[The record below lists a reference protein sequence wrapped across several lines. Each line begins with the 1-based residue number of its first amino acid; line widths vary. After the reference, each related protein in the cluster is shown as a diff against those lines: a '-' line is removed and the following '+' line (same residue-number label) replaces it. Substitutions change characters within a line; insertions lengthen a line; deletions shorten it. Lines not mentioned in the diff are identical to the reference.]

1 MTAVSTNWVPAGDT
15 GAKLYACTKVM
26 SDALTEVGLLKT
38 SDTGQIDLSAI
49 TAITPPTTVP
59 IQTPT
64 EYAYEMRRLESAG
77 KPTVYIRVSYCVV
90 ATTANAAATYRVAVY
105 FRAGTFTNGAGALGG
120 TVQGYDMSTYVANSG
135 PTSSVSMTFSRNL
148 FVASDGANYLTV
160 VNDPQSA
167 ATTSSAKYAYMN
179 FFCERTVDY
188 LSGAYDGEGFIS
200 GHCGVSSH
208 SLSTYQLLNFTS
220 GTAYSAPEVPYQVP
234 GSLFTSSGALSTATI
249 MPLAVVTPNP
259 KGPAI
264 GSVLAYAAD
273 TTAGGQ
279 YDIAMYGV
287 TRRYMD
293 IGNQFTARW
302 PYLSAAQ
309 SRALVRFD

>member
-1 MTAVSTNWVPAGDT
+1 MTAVTTNWVPAGDT

-49 TAITPPTTVP
+49 TTITPPTTAP
-59 IQTPT
+59 ASTPT

-90 ATTANAAATYRVAVY
+90 ASTANAPATYRVAVY
-105 FRAGTFTNGAGALGG
+105 FRAGTSTNGAGALGG
-120 TVQGYDMSTYVANSG
+120 TVQLYDMNAYGSGSG
-135 PTSSVSMTFSRNL
+135 PGSAVSMTFIRNL

-160 VNDPQSA
+160 VNDPQA
-167 ATTSSAKYAYMN
+167 AAASSAKYAYMN

-188 LSGAYDGEGFIS
+188 LSGAYDGDGFIS
-200 GHCGVSSH
+200 SHCGVSSH
-208 SLSTYQLLNFTS
+208 TASPYQLLNFTS
-220 GTAYSAPEVPYQVP
+220 GTAYASTDVQYQVP
-234 GSLFTSSGALSTATI
+234 GSIFTSSGTLSTATI
-249 MPLAVVTPNP
+249 MPLAVVTPSP

-293 IGNQFTARW
+293 IGNQHSSRW
-302 PYLSAAQ
+302 PYLTTAQ